1 MVAQEEATGLI
12 LCHNPSSGGLTV
24 EIESGKK
31 T

>member
-12 LCHNPSSGGLTV
+12 LCHNSSSGGLTV